1 VARAEWL
8 GEKPADHS
16 DNEAREAAREEL
28 ERDITIPYYTGI
40 VEATVSQRMSI
51 ATEAIM
57 SHLSNSIPMNHMYIS
72 TRLKAEQRSVGKHPP
87 PEMQERVANKIRR
100 LGDQIEMA
108 QYIRGRIGMDR
119 STVLDMGRIPGYH
132 TRRWP
137 PSALSQGQENGQS
150 EHAARA
156 CALER
161 APKRSRRQGPS
172 TVIGR
177 ESFSPVTGSD
187 QESPPYSPFSGDGQY
202 SPVSEDE
209 PDVQAKER
217 PVEVKTEDQAEDL
230 RLAQVAQKLTSRQS
244 TT

>member
-1 VARAEWL
+1 
-8 GEKPADHS
+8 
-16 DNEAREAAREEL
+16 
-28 ERDITIPYYTGI
+28 
-40 VEATVSQRMSI
+40 MSI
-51 ATEAIM
+51 AAEAIM
-57 SHLSNSIPMNHMYIS
+57 SHLSNSILMNH
-72 TRLKAEQRSVGKHPP
+72 TRLKAEKYSPQ
-87 PEMQERVANKIRR
+87 EMQERVANKIRR

-132 TRRWP
+132 TRRWSP

-156 CALER
+156 CALQR
-161 APKRSRRQGPS
+161 APKRPRRQSPS
-172 TVIGR
+172 TVIGK
-177 ESFSPVTGSD
+177 ESFSPLTGSD
-187 QESPPYSPFSGDGQY
+187 QESPPYSPFSGDEQY

-209 PDVQAKER
+209 PDAQAKGR
-217 PVEVKTEDQAEDL
+217 PVEVKTETQAEDL